1 LTKYLGALHPS
12 LVATNLLFFYKV
24 ESSDHTPSG
33 EITDDDPQPSG
44 ANSYKPFF
52 CSPLSLRTNK
62 LERLSLMRLFSLA

>member
-1 LTKYLGALHPS
+1 LASNPS
-12 LVATNLLFFYKV
+12 LVATNPLLFKV